1 MIDVGQ
7 NEDTICALSTANG
20 VGAIGVIRVSGVKAL
35 EIVSQ
40 IASKNLIYKTSH
52 TAHFATI
59 HNSKDEIVDE
69 VLITVFAKGKSFT
82 GEESAEIGCHG
93 SPYIQQQIIQLLLE
107 KGCRMAEPGEFT
119 MRAFMN
125 GKMDLSQAEAVADLI
140 ASQSRNAHNIAI
152 KQMRGGFSNEL
163 KEIRE
168 KLINFASLIELELD
182 FSEEDVEFA
191 DRTQLK
197 KMVNDVL
204 LYINRLAKSF
214 ELGNAIKNGVPV
226 AIVGAPNTGKS
237 TLLNTLLGEDRAIVS
252 NIEGTTRDVI
262 EETLNINGILFRL
275 IDTAGIREGAETIEA
290 MGIERSLEKIKSAQ
304 IVLVMSDFSEEGSKA
319 EGHASMDTLSAAEW
333 VEQLQAQYPEK
344 KFVLVGNKTDLRSN
358 DSLRYIPI
366 KNRDT
371 QSDVLSPIQVPFI
384 PISAKEGKGI
394 DELRAWM
401 ETQVLGNFD
410 LANETIVSNVRHY
423 DALTKTEEQLQKAK
437 DGLETGVTSDFV
449 AMDIRQA
456 MYHLGSITGDISS
469 DELLGNIFSR
479 FCIGK

>member
-1 MIDVGQ
+1 MINVGQ
-7 NEDTICALSTANG
+7 NNDTICALSTANG
-20 VGAIGVIRVSGVKAL
+20 VGAIGLIRISGNEAL
-35 EIVSQ
+35 EIVSK
-40 IASKNLIYKTSH
+40 ISSKNLVGKESH

-59 HNSKDEIVDE
+59 KNKLGEIIDE
-69 VLITVFAKGKSFT
+69 VLITIFSKGKSFT
-82 GEESAEIGCHG
+82 GEEIAEIGCHG
-93 SPYIQQQIIQLLLE
+93 SPFIQQQIIQLLLDN
-107 KGCRMAEPGEFT
+107 GCRMAEPGEFT

-140 ASQSRNAHNIAI
+140 ASQSRNEHNIAM

-163 KEIRE
+163 KDIRE

-182 FSEEDVEFA
+182 FGEEDVQFA
-191 DRTQLK
+191 DRTQLN

-204 LYINRLAKSF
+204 LYIGRLAKSF

-319 EGHASMDTLSAAEW
+319 EGHASMDTKTASQW
-333 VEQLQAQYPEK
+333 VNDLQAEYPDK
-344 KFVLVGNKTDLRSN
+344 KFVLVGNKVDLRNISE
-358 DSLRYIPI
+358 
-366 KNRDT
+366 
-371 QSDVLSPIQVPFI
+371 SDLTSTLTSTFI
-384 PISAKEGKGI
+384 AISAKEGKGI
-394 DELRAWM
+394 DELRSWM
-401 ETQVLGNFD
+401 ETQVLGNYD
-410 LANETIVSNVRHY
+410 LANETIVSNVRHF
-423 DALTKTEEQLQKAK
+423 DALTKTEASLQSAK
-437 DGLETGVTSDFV
+437 DGLESDVSSDFV

-456 MYHLGSITGDISS
+456 MYQLGSITGDISS
-469 DELLGNIFSR
+469 DEILGNIFSK